1 MKIFL
6 RHTGFIVLVTMLSVL
21 YIYNTHVAERKLRNI
36 NKMQDRV
43 EDVKARY
50 QAVKSDIN
58 FKCTESQL
66 AKVLTEKGLQKNQQA
81 PKLIRIEES

>member
-36 NKMQDRV
+36 SKMQDRV

-66 AKVLTEKGLQKNQQA
+66 AKVLTEKGLQKNEQA

>member
-1 MKIFL
+1 M
-6 RHTGFIVLVTMLSVL
+6 LVTMLSVL

-50 QAVKSDIN
+50 QSVKSDIN